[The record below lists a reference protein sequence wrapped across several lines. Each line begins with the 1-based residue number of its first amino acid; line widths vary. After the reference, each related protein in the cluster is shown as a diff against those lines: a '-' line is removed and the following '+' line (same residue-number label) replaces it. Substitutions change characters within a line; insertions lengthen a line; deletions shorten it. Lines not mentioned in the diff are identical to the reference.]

1 MVKGSPKWLKP
12 VAGTL
17 RSPHFWLIFALFT
30 SCGVLHYV
38 EQLGI
43 TGTVPPSF
51 HFGLTRHALDR
62 ILFLVPIV
70 YSGFVFRLG
79 GGLIACVVALFLM
92 LPRALVISPSPA
104 DALLETT
111 GIILVGVL
119 ACLWFRAQA
128 QRLRAEEQRGLAL
141 ETMERARQKL
151 RSQVRVTMEHQKRLT
166 TLSAISSL
174 LAESLQPERTLRLAI
189 DMVMNTMAADAILI
203 FLRKQET
210 GELVL
215 ATYEGVSPQFA
226 QNLSK
231 TGLGEGFNRRVA
243 DAGEVVVMEDTSDA
257 PALYREAVR
266 QEKLQSQLIVPMK
279 SRGQV
284 VGTLWIAT
292 HRQQKFPPEDID
304 LLVAIGNE
312 VGSALENARLYQEQL
327 RVMQEVQASERKY
340 KDLFERA
347 HDAIWVH
354 DMDGN
359 MVSANDAAARL
370 TGYEVDELCRMSIMS
385 NLSEE
390 SLRLAKEIRTKLLE
404 RKPVNQPYEQRL
416 ITKQGTEA
424 ILQLTTS
431 VVTVDGK
438 PVGFQHIARDVTEE
452 RRMEENLRF
461 YLQHITNAQE
471 EERKRIS
478 RELHDST
485 AQTLIAMLHQL
496 EHFLQDKSDLRMDD
510 TRFLWRLHEEVR
522 SVLQEVRQFGRDL
535 RPSILD
541 DLGLNPALEWLAS
554 EMEKENG
561 IDTNLQVVGSERRFP
576 AEAELML
583 FRIIQEALRNVAR
596 HSLASQARVTVTF
609 NEQTTE
615 VTVEDNGKG
624 FALPQNLGDLS
635 RLGKLG
641 LTGMQER
648 ARLLGGSL
656 KVESELAKG
665 TKVTVKVPF

>member
-12 VAGTL
+12 VTGTL
-17 RSPHFWLIFALFT
+17 RSSHFWLIFALLT

-51 HFGLTRHALDR
+51 HFGLTRHTLDR

-231 TGLGEGFNRRVA
+231 TGVGEGFNRRVA
-243 DAGEVVVMEDTSDA
+243 DAGEAVVVEDTSDA

-312 VGSALENARLYQEQL
+312 VGSALENTRLYQEQL

-390 SLRLAKEIRTKLLE
+390 SLRLAKEVRTKLLE

-522 SVLQEVRQFGRDL
+522 TVLQEVRQFGRDL

-596 HSLASQARVTVTF
+596 HSSASQARVTVTF
-609 NEQTTE
+609 NERTTE

-656 KVESELAKG
+656 KVESELDKG

>member
-596 HSLASQARVTVTF
+596 HSSASQARVTVTF

>member
-12 VAGTL
+12 VTGTL
-17 RSPHFWLIFALFT
+17 RSPHFWLIFALLT
-30 SCGVLHYV
+30 SFGVLHYV

-51 HFGLTRHALDR
+51 HFGLTRHTLDR

-104 DALLETT
+104 DALLETI

-243 DAGEVVVMEDTSDA
+243 DAGEAVVVEDTSDA

-327 RVMQEVQASERKY
+327 RVMQEVQASEMKY

-390 SLRLAKEIRTKLLE
+390 SLRLAKEVRTKLLE

-522 SVLQEVRQFGRDL
+522 TVLQEVRQFGRDL

-596 HSLASQARVTVTF
+596 HSSASQARVTVTF
-609 NEQTTE
+609 NERTTE

-656 KVESELAKG
+656 KVESELDKG

>member
-12 VAGTL
+12 VTGTL
-17 RSPHFWLIFALFT
+17 RSPHFWLIFALLT
-30 SCGVLHYV
+30 SFGVLHYV

-51 HFGLTRHALDR
+51 HFGLTRHTLDR

-231 TGLGEGFNRRVA
+231 TGVGEGFNRRVA
-243 DAGEVVVMEDTSDA
+243 DAGEAVVVEDTSDA

-327 RVMQEVQASERKY
+327 RVMQEVQASEMKY

-390 SLRLAKEIRTKLLE
+390 SLRLAKEVRTKLLE

-522 SVLQEVRQFGRDL
+522 TVLQEVRQFGRDL

-596 HSLASQARVTVTF
+596 HSSASQARVTVTF
-609 NEQTTE
+609 NERTTE

-656 KVESELAKG
+656 KVESELDKG

>member
-1 MVKGSPKWLKP
+1 MVKGSSRRLTQVKG
-12 VAGTL
+12 VL

-243 DAGEVVVMEDTSDA
+243 DAGEVVVVEDTSDA

-327 RVMQEVQASERKY
+327 RVMQEVQASEMKY

-390 SLRLAKEIRTKLLE
+390 SLRLAKEVRTKLLE

-596 HSLASQARVTVTF
+596 HSSASQARVTVTF
-609 NEQTTE
+609 NERTTE

-656 KVESELAKG
+656 KVESELDKG

>member
-12 VAGTL
+12 VTGTL

-30 SCGVLHYV
+30 GCGILHYV

-210 GELVL
+210 GKLVL

-231 TGLGEGFNRRVA
+231 TGLGEAFNRRVA
-243 DAGEVVVMEDTSDA
+243 DAGEVVVVEDTSDA

-359 MVSANDAAARL
+359 MVSANDATARL

-390 SLRLAKEIRTKLLE
+390 SLHLAKEVRTKLLE

-438 PVGFQHIARDVTEE
+438 PAGFQHIARDVTEE

-461 YLQHITNAQE
+461 YLQHITIAQE

-596 HSLASQARVTVTF
+596 HSSASQARVTVTF
-609 NEQTTE
+609 NERTTE

-656 KVESELAKG
+656 KVESELDKG

>member
-1 MVKGSPKWLKP
+1 MVKGASRRLTQVKG
-12 VAGTL
+12 VL

-166 TLSAISSL
+166 TLSDISSL

-243 DAGEVVVMEDTSDA
+243 DAGEAVVVEDTSDA

-266 QEKLQSQLIVPMK
+266 QEKLHSQLIVPMK

-359 MVSANDAAARL
+359 MISANDAAARL

-390 SLRLAKEIRTKLLE
+390 SLHLAKEVRTKLLE

-596 HSLASQARVTVTF
+596 HSSASQARVTVTF
-609 NEQTTE
+609 NERTTE

-656 KVESELAKG
+656 KVESELDKG